1 MKYFAKLGLNSKVIG
16 FDHVGENNAATEQD
30 GINYLNK
37 LHSYP
42 FWKEFKKDGSI
53 RKNCALK
60 GMIYD
65 EEKDAF
71 YFKENTTQW
80 PSSVFNET
88 DLVWEHPIPH
98 PDYHKVY
105 YWDEEI
111 QNWVLGVVKED
122 LINE

>member
-1 MKYFAKLGLNSKVIG
+1 MMKYFAKLGLNSKVITY
-16 FDHVGENNAATEQD
+16 DHVGENNAPTEQD

-53 RKNCALK
+53 RKNRPQL

-65 EEKDAF
+65 EDKDAF
-71 YFKENTTQW
+71 YFKDNDTGRA
-80 PSSVFNET
+80 SSVFNEET
-88 DLVWEHPIPH
+88 LRWEHPIPH
-98 PDYHKVY
+98 PDDHKVY

-122 LINE
+122 